1 MISAGN
7 FQKEITDTVSK
18 IRDGVVMIRNKKFQ
32 ADRYGEV
39 FPVMGAGSG
48 IVMSS
53 SGYIVTNNHVVQES
67 RELEVTTRD
76 GDTFEAE
83 IVGNDPATDVALIK
97 INAKGLV
104 PCELG
109 DSEDLKAGQ
118 FVLAVGNALGLPG
131 DPSVSLG
138 VISALER
145 PMPWADFIFEGL
157 IQTDAAIN
165 PGNSGGPLSTLDGKV
180 IGMNTAI
187 IAFAQGVG
195 FAIPSMTIKR
205 VMEQIL
211 EYGRVVRPWLGISG
225 STITGDMQTRLW
237 ARGVKGVVIA
247 RISRESPAFEAGLR
261 PWDIIISI
269 NGESV
274 TDMKSLLERI
284 SRIGMGN
291 VISLGFMRGGRKFRT
306 EIEVQEMPDHYLNY
320 RRAPNPQ

>member
-1 MISAGN
+1 MISGGN
-7 FQKEITDTVSK
+7 FQEEITDAVSK

-48 IVMSS
+48 IVLSS

-67 RELEVTTRD
+67 QELEVTTRD

-109 DSEDLKAGQ
+109 NSEDLKVGQ

-165 PGNSGGPLSTLDGKV
+165 PGNSGGPLSTLDGKI

-187 IAFAQGVG
+187 IAFARGVG

-225 STITGDMQTRLW
+225 STITSDMQTRFW
-237 ARGVKGVVIA
+237 TRGVKGVVVA

-261 PWDIIISI
+261 PWDIITGI

-274 TDMKSLLERI
+274 TDMKSLLERL
-284 SRIGMGN
+284 SRIGIGD
-291 VISLGFMRGGRKFRT
+291 IIALDFLREGRKLGT
-306 EIEVQEMPDHYLNY
+306 KITIQEMPDHYLNE
-320 RRAPNPQ
+320 RWMPHP

>member
-1 MISAGN
+1 MISGGN
-7 FQKEITDTVSK
+7 FQEEITDAVSK

-48 IVMSS
+48 IVLSS

-67 RELEVTTRD
+67 QELEVTTRD

-109 DSEDLKAGQ
+109 NSEDLKVGQ

-165 PGNSGGPLSTLDGKV
+165 PGNSGGPLSTLDGKI

-187 IAFAQGVG
+187 IAFARGVG

-225 STITGDMQTRLW
+225 STITSDMQTRFW
-237 ARGVKGVVIA
+237 TRGVKGVVVA

-261 PWDIIISI
+261 PWDIITGI
-269 NGESV
+269 NGESI
-274 TDMKSLLERI
+274 TDMKSLLERL
-284 SRIGMGN
+284 SRIGIGD
-291 VISLGFMRGGRKFRT
+291 VIALDFLREGRKLRT
-306 EIEVQEMPDHYLNY
+306 KITIREMPDHYLNE
-320 RRAPNPQ
+320 RWMPHP